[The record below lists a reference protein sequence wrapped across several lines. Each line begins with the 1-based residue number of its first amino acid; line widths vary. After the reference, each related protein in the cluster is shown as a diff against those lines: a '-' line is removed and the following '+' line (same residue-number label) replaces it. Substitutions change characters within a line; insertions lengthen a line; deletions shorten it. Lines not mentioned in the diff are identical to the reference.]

1 MLLRSVQL
9 VKRERSSM
17 LDMIEDYKYLFALH
31 LQDISK
37 RYGLLYY
44 DVLRGKMPDEVQE
57 VYAAGLAQV
66 FEYMNLRHGL
76 EMEEV
81 MAVHETIIESVL
93 AEFIIAALHNV
104 VSDNPPLLQ

>member
-1 MLLRSVQL
+1 M
-9 VKRERSSM
+9 M
-17 LDMIEDYKYLFALH
+17 DMIEDYKYLFALH

-44 DVLRGKMPDEVQE
+44 DVLRGKIPTEVQQ
-57 VYAAGLAQV
+57 VYAEGLARV

-81 MAVHETIIESVL
+81 MAVHETIIETVL
-93 AEFIIAALHNV
+93 VEFVIAALHNAAP
-104 VSDNPPLLQ
+104 DNAQMLH